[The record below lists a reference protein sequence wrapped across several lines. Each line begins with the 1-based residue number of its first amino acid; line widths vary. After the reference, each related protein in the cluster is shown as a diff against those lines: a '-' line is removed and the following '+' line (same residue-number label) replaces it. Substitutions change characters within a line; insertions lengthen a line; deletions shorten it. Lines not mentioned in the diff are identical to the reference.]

1 MGKKTKSFEESEE
14 RLTKAVRDSAQEI
27 WKAGLGAFTDLQK
40 RARAVEGDRAGH
52 VAATVD
58 TLEKVFE
65 DRVQRAL
72 TRLGVPSR
80 DDLQHLSTRVEQLNA
95 ELRKLGAKPAPAP
108 RPTATVRPATKQS
121 PRKAPAKGRR
131 IKDLTE

>member
-1 MGKKTKSFEESEE
+1 MGKKSKSFEESEE

-52 VAATVD
+52 VRETVD

-65 DRVQRAL
+65 ERVTRAL
-72 TRLGVPSR
+72 HAIGVPMR
-80 DDLQHLSTRVEQLNA
+80 QDINALIERVEQLSRQVE
-95 ELRKLGAKPAPAP
+95 ELQAAAKKPVKKA
-108 RPTATVRPATKQS
+108 TAK
-121 PRKAPAKGRR
+121 KA
-131 IKDLTE
+131 